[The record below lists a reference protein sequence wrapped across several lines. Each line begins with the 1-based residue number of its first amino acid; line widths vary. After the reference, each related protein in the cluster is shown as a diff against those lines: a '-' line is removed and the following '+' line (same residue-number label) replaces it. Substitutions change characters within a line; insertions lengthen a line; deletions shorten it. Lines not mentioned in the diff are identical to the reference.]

1 MSPSYINELTCF
13 AFYRHI
19 TIFLKIKIT
28 YLPISHRSKLICLDS
43 WVLESWVLDIVV
55 AKPAVCLFCFSFY
68 IFSVFAILVSAT
80 EEDFLP

>member
-1 MSPSYINELTCF
+1 M
-13 AFYRHI
+13 
-19 TIFLKIKIT
+19 
-28 YLPISHRSKLICLDS
+28 
-43 WVLESWVLDIVV
+43 LESWVLDIVV